1 MAKTPATKYD
11 TTQATQATQAKDGRF
26 EEALWDAA
34 NKLRGSVESSEYK
47 HIVLSLI
54 FLKFISDIFEQAEN
68 FKKYRVA

>member
-11 TTQATQATQAKDGRF
+11 TTQATQAKDGRF